1 MPPGVWY
8 DLNAYNWT
16 KSVGQYF
23 ELQSPISLINVLLRG
38 GYIIAR
44 QLPNITT
51 EQTRKGDFIL
61 QVALDFNGM
70 ASGQLFWDSG
80 DGLDNLILGQFNIF
94 EFVAQNV
101 IKPDLLRKK
110 YDLFIKL

>member
-1 MPPGVWY
+1 LPPGVWY

-44 QLPNITT
+44 QLPDITT
-51 EQTRKGDFIL
+51 EKTRKGDFIL
-61 QVALDFNGM
+61 EVALDLNDM

-101 IKPDLLRKK
+101 IKADLLRKK
-110 YDLFIKL
+110 L

>member
-1 MPPGVWY
+1 LPPGIWY
-8 DLNAYNWT
+8 DINAYNWT

-23 ELQSPISLINVLLRG
+23 ELQSPITSINVLLRG

-44 QLPNITT
+44 QLPHITT
-51 EQTRKGDFIL
+51 EQTRNGDFIL
-61 QVALDFNGM
+61 EVGLDSNGM

-101 IKPDLLRKK
+101 IKPHLFKKKKKLL
-110 YDLFIKL
+110 FV

>member
-1 MPPGVWY
+1 
-8 DLNAYNWT
+8 
-16 KSVGQYF
+16 
-23 ELQSPISLINVLLRG
+23 LINVLLRG

-44 QLPNITT
+44 QLPDITT
-51 EQTRKGDFIL
+51 EKTRKGDFIL
-61 QVALDFNGM
+61 EVALDLNDM

-101 IKPDLLRKK
+101 IKADLLRKK
-110 YDLFIKL
+110 L